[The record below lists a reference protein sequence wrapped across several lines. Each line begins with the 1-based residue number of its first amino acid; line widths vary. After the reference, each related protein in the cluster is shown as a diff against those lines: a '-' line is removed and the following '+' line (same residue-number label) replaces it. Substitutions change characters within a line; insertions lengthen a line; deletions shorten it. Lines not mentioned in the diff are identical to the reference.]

1 MYEWILP
8 KILVPVHGEMRHMAE
23 QARFALECGVPKS
36 ILQRNGDCLRLAPNG
51 PKLISKERSGRFV
64 VDGQVILAADGATM
78 AERRRIAANGQISVA
93 VALDEEE
100 SLAGSPVIRLQGV
113 PVELDRDAFL
123 DEMTADVE
131 AAYDA
136 WEDGLDDLKEKIRLA
151 VRRCANR
158 WTGKKPIVDV
168 LVVEI

>member
-1 MYEWILP
+1 MATE
-8 KILVPVHGEMRHMAE
+8 ILVPVHGERRHMAE

-36 ILQRNGDCLRLAPNG
+36 ILQRNGDLVRLAPNG
-51 PKLISKERSGRFV
+51 PECVGKERTGRFV
-64 VDGQVILAADGATM
+64 LDGQVILPADGATM
-78 AERRRIAANGQISVA
+78 GERRRIAANGTIAVA

-100 SLAGSPVIRLQGV
+100 SLAGNPVIRMQGV
-113 PVELDRDAFL
+113 PVEADRDAFL
-123 DEMTADVE
+123 DEMTADIE

-151 VRRCANR
+151 TRRCATR

-168 LVVEI
+168 LIVEI